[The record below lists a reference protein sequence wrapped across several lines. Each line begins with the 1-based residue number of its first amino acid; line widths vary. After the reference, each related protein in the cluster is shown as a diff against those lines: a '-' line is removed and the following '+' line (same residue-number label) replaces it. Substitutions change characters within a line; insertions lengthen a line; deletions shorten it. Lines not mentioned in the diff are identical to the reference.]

1 MVKYTIIKK
10 ENIKM
15 KTIILLLSIFAVNT
29 SMMSQWVQTAGTPEG
44 GGITSMVVT
53 SNGTIVVTCS
63 SFNFPN
69 GQFGGIRHS
78 TNQGVTWVNDFQHY
92 TARTLA
98 PGQNGYVFAS
108 SWDYPS
114 YSEGLYISTNHG
126 TYWLGLYYQVG
137 SNNNIFSILVR
148 DNNQTVYIGTRTGVR
163 KSTNGGST
171 FNPVNNGIPANS
183 WVRDLE
189 IDSNGVIAAATSNGV
204 FVSTNSSASW
214 SPVTGIPP
222 ADTIVSLMFTSNPS
236 LDGGLGLMMGSD
248 NNTLYDSYDPYTTA
262 ALAYVFTFSNE
273 RELRDMRGNLNFMMI
288 CISPRTTGNGGTLTM
303 STNGGETFT
312 PINEGLPSNPLVSV
326 IGISGVNRSSEL
338 NLYLGLL
345 GNTSGGAKVFTRVQP
360 IGIQQI
366 SAEVPR
372 KFTLEQNYPNPFNP
386 VTHIEFAVA
395 KSSVVKIAVYDML
408 GREVEVLVNKE
419 LKPGSY
425 KTDWN
430 ASNHPSGVYFYKLV
444 SGDFTQTKKMIFVK

>member
-1 MVKYTIIKK
+1 
-10 ENIKM
+10 M
-15 KTIILLLSIFAVNT
+15 KTIILLLLILAANT

-63 SFNFPN
+63 SFNFPS

-78 TNQGVTWVNDFQHY
+78 TNQGATWVNDYQHY
-92 TARTLA
+92 TARTVAL
-98 PGQNGYVFAS
+98 GQNGYVWAS

-114 YSEGLYISTNHG
+114 ISEGLWVSYNQGGVWVGH
-126 TYWLGLYYQVG
+126 TYLIG

-171 FNPVNNGIPANS
+171 FTPVNNGIPANS

-189 IDSNGVIAAATSNGV
+189 IDSNGVIAAATTNGV
-204 FVSTNSSASW
+204 FISTNSSASW
-214 SPVTGIPP
+214 NPVTGIPP
-222 ADTIVSLMFTSNPS
+222 ADTIVSLMFNSNTS
-236 LDGGLGLMMGSD
+236 LDGDLSLMMGSD
-248 NNTLYDSYDPYTTA
+248 NNALYNSYDPYTTA

-273 RELRDMRGNLNFMMI
+273 RELRDMRGDLNYKMI
-288 CISPRTTGNGGTLTM
+288 VISPRTTGNGGTLEM
-303 STNGGETFT
+303 STNGGITFT
-312 PINEGLPSNPLVSV
+312 PINEGLPANPLVSS
-326 IGISGVNRSSEL
+326 IEISNVNRGSEL

-345 GNTSGGAKVFTRVQP
+345 GNSNGGAKVFTRVQP

-366 SAEVPR
+366 SSEVPDA
-372 KFTLEQNYPNPFNP
+372 FTLLQNYPNPFNP
-386 VTHIEFAVA
+386 VTNIEFAVA
-395 KSSVVKIAVYDML
+395 KLSVVKIAVYDML
-408 GREVEVLVNKE
+408 GREVEILVNKE

-425 KTDWN
+425 KADWD
-430 ASNHPSGVYFYKLV
+430 ASNYPSGVYFYKLLTD
-444 SGDFTQTKKMIFVK
+444 DFAQTKKMILVK